1 MQWALHAVMSQ
12 NASEL
17 IPLPT
22 RKAGAMTF
30 GLLFL
35 LESLVRAFNSSVLSI
50 QAYDLLGS
58 AQRVSV
64 LATCISFTVLMIT
77 LLLPVLFARTKRRW
91 AYTIGGVLLITG
103 SLALATFTLP
113 GQIAGAI
120 MRNSGASIMNVT
132 LQLYILDN
140 IRKAD
145 LTSSEPTRLAISTFA
160 WVIGPASGVWLYEN
174 YGPLAPQLA
183 AICAAVLVLSA
194 FWYLRLNDK
203 VILPSGTLQPF
214 NPVANVARFAKQ
226 PRLRLAWAIAFG
238 RSCFWAT
245 FFTYGPLLMIEGGL
259 GKQAGGLV
267 VSASQLFLLS
277 AFAFGA
283 LAKCFGV
290 RAVISLCFSMIACA
304 SIAAG
309 VSGVQS
315 PIFAAVFLLVGAL
328 FASGIDSVGGI
339 PFLRAVH
346 SGERQRMAAVYRTF
360 IEFSEL
366 VPGFIFAIALSFF
379 NVGVVFI
386 ILGICLS
393 SLAVLTWRYL
403 PKSM

>member
-1 MQWALHAVMSQ
+1 MSQ

-58 AQRVSV
+58 VQKVSV
-64 LATCISFTVLMIT
+64 LATSISFTVLMIT
-77 LLLPVLFARTKRRW
+77 LLLPVLFARIKRRW
-91 AYTIGGVLLITG
+91 AYSIGGVLLITG
-103 SLALATFTLP
+103 SLALATYTLP
-113 GQIAGAI
+113 GQVAGAI

-132 LQLYILDN
+132 LQLYILDH

-145 LTSSEPTRLAISTFA
+145 LTSSEPIRLAISTFA

-174 YGPLAPQLA
+174 YGALAPQLA
-183 AICAAVLVLSA
+183 AICAALLALSA
-194 FWYLRLNDK
+194 FWYLRLSDK
-203 VILPSGTLQPF
+203 VNLPSGTLQSF
-214 NPVANVARFAKQ
+214 NPVANVARFAQQ

-267 VSASQLFLLS
+267 VSASQLFLLF

-283 LAKCFGV
+283 LAKRFGV
-290 RAVISLCFSMIACA
+290 RSVISLCFAV
-304 SIAAG
+304 IAAASVG
-309 VSGVQS
+309 AGLLGVQS
-315 PIFAAVFLLVGAL
+315 PLAAAGLLLVAAL
-328 FASGIDSVGGI
+328 FASGIDSVGAI
-339 PFLRAVH
+339 PFLRAVRFF
-346 SGERQRMAAVYRTF
+346 ERQRMAAVYRTF

-379 NVGVVFI
+379 DVASVFI
-386 ILGICLS
+386 ILGICLT
-393 SLAVLTWRYL
+393 SLALLTWRYL
-403 PKSM
+403 PESM